1 MSAAKKEESFEKICT
16 RLEQIVESLEDEK
29 LELEESIKLFG
40 EGVKLAAKARERLE
54 ESEKTVQKLS
64 KSLEGKLNS
73 RILNERV

>member
-29 LELEESIKLFG
+29 LELEQSITLFS
-40 EGVKLAAKARERLE
+40 EGVKLAAKARERLD

-64 KSLEGKLNS
+64 KSLEGKLE
-73 RILNERV
+73 LGDFE